1 MLKCARTAGGKYG
14 LYLRGA
20 NGKLTR
26 VPKIGFSAHPFEIV
40 AQYPGQPFVAIK
52 KRVVTPRGPENRLY
66 LVDSRTGTIPEN
78 MTGGVST
85 IIYDQK
91 NQRFYFNAAPHTLN
105 DAAYLSL
112 MLQMLQAANTTTAPA
127 DAAHGQPQIIHATD
141 DMPGVIMEIIPAPS
155 AQRGIKKHMRSKLAR
170 RLRRKQRALRRRA
183 KNIRT
188 IAKTPKLKPR
198 KLTAKMQRPAPAPV
212 KPALQAKFT
221 VPYSL
226 RKNPRIKYNAA
237 IKPHANPNKMTP
249 EKIAA
254 MHRAMLQNG
263 AAYAHAMQYQ
273 R

>member
-14 LYLRGA
+14 LYLRGE

-26 VPKIGFSAHPFEIV
+26 VPKIGFSAQPFEIV

-52 KRVVTPRGPENRLY
+52 KRIATPRGPENRLY

-78 MTGGVST
+78 MIDGVST

-91 NQRFYFNAAPHTLN
+91 NRRFYFNAAPHALN

-112 MLQMLQAANTTTAPA
+112 MLQILQAANATPTA
-127 DAAHGQPQIIHATD
+127 DAAHGQPQIIQATG
-141 DMPGVIMEIIPAPS
+141 DMPGIIMEIIPAPS
-155 AQRGIKKHMRSKLAR
+155 ARRGLKKRRSKLAR
-170 RLRRKQRALRRRA
+170 RMRRKKRALRRRA
-183 KNIRT
+183 KNIRMV
-188 IAKTPKLKPR
+188 AKTPKLKPR
-198 KLTAKMQRPAPAPV
+198 TMTAKKIQTAKAPS

-226 RKNPRIKYNAA
+226 RKNLHIKYNIA
-237 IKPHANPNKMTP
+237 IKPHTNAKLMTP

-254 MHRAMLQNG
+254 AHRAMLQNG
-263 AAYAHAMQYQ
+263 ALYAHAMQYQ